1 MAFMAA
7 EERALAQCVRN
18 IMIRK
23 TYHPP
28 QSVTASAGD
37 ALTGAVRNGALSI
50 GELLR
55 RYCALV

>member
-1 MAFMAA
+1 
-7 EERALAQCVRN
+7 
-18 IMIRK
+18 MIRK